1 MALLIAIL
9 LAAAYGLDKMNTAP
23 RQVKKNKKKVAFEP
37 PRITRQPS
45 IPPPSGRIHPI
56 FRQIGY
62 KSSNALFEPALE
74 LASRF
79 LTAKCF
85 LGFWYTVFYSSVEES
100 RLPLEGFPT
109 TLGTKHYG
117 FTTPMPSHLSRSQI
131 AITDIA
137 LADLAGCVTF
147 DLYSASPE
155 RAGARCKHLRQNET
169 PPPFRGHMSCIQVSQ
184 YFYDMLSDPA
194 VSSADKIWLQFELAK
209 TLLHEL
215 AHAALNAARDKG
227 SKTHYFFSGCNIA
240 EDGFQ
245 LEACLFGG
253 KIDLR
258 RAEFHDAVARQRL
271 GLKAGRSEEPLGAW
285 VTDRSPRAC
294 AKSSARKRSE
304 IRATEEAVYRRAL
317 GGGRQ
322 EIRVAEAVLV
332 LVESS
337 MNSAVDPK
345 YIGILQS

>member
-1 MALLIAIL
+1 MAPLIAIL
-9 LAAAYGLDKMNTAP
+9 LAAAYGVDKMNTAP
-23 RQVKKNKKKVAFEP
+23 RQVKKKKTVAFEP
-37 PRITRQPS
+37 PKITPQPALPA
-45 IPPPSGRIHPI
+45 IPLPPGKIHPI
-56 FRQIGY
+56 FLQIGEQ
-62 KSSNALFEPALE
+62 SSSSHFRPALE

-85 LGFWYTVFYSSVEES
+85 LGFWYTVFYSPVEQL

-109 TLGTKHYG
+109 TPGTKHYG
-117 FTTPMPSHLSRSQI
+117 FTAPMPSHLSRSQI

-155 RAGARCKHLRQNET
+155 RAGARCKHLRTEET
-169 PPPFRGHMSCIQVSQ
+169 PPPFHGHRSCIQVSE
-184 YFYDMLSDPA
+184 YFYDMLRDPA

-227 SKTHYFFSGCNIA
+227 SKTHYFFSGCEVA

-258 RAEFHDAVARQRL
+258 RAEFHDTVARQRR
-271 GLKAGRSEEPLGAW
+271 GLKTGRSAEPLVHAYLTPW
-285 VTDRSPRAC
+285 
-294 AKSSARKRSE
+294 SSW
-304 IRATEEAVYRRAL
+304 EAVEEYRVRGSL
-317 GGGRQ
+317 IGVRGRVPSYPHGREVRFEQ
-322 EIRVAEAVLV
+322 VRRLFTNEPWEKDVKRYGSLR
-332 LVESS
+332 LC
-337 MNSAVDPK
+337 
-345 YIGILQS
+345 

>member
-1 MALLIAIL
+1 MAPLIAIL
-9 LAAAYGLDKMNTAP
+9 LAAAYGVDKMNTAP
-23 RQVKKNKKKVAFEP
+23 RQVKKKKKKNVAFEAP
-37 PRITRQPS
+37 TTTRQIA
-45 IPPPSGRIHPI
+45 IPPPPPPPGVIHPI
-56 FRQIGY
+56 FRQISPGQGGR
-62 KSSNALFEPALE
+62 LFLPALE

-85 LGFWYTVFYSSVEES
+85 LGFWYTVFYSPVEQL

-109 TLGTKHYG
+109 TPGTKHYG

-137 LADLAGCVTF
+137 LTDLASCVTF

-155 RAGARCKHLRQNET
+155 RAGARCKHLRGLST
-169 PPPFRGHMSCIQVSQ
+169 PPPFHGHRSCIQVSE
-184 YFYDMLSDPA
+184 YFYDMLSDPG
-194 VSSADKIWLQFELAK
+194 VSSADKTWLQFELAK

-253 KIDLR
+253 KTDLR
-258 RAEFHDAVARQRL
+258 RSEFHDQVARQRL
-271 GLKAGRSEEPLGAW
+271 KIGKSAEPLIRAYLTPWPSWEAVEEYRVRGSLIGIRGRVPSYPHGREVRFERVRRLFTEEPW
-285 VTDRSPRAC
+285 EEDV
-294 AKSSARKRSE
+294 KRYGSL
-304 IRATEEAVYRRAL
+304 RL
-317 GGGRQ
+317 C
-322 EIRVAEAVLV
+322 
-332 LVESS
+332 
-337 MNSAVDPK
+337 
-345 YIGILQS
+345 

>member
-1 MALLIAIL
+1 MAPLIAIL

-23 RQVKKNKKKVAFEP
+23 RQVKKKKKVAFKP
-37 PRITRQPS
+37 PRITRQPAVPA
-45 IPPPSGRIHPI
+45 IPPLPGKIHPI
-56 FRQIGY
+56 FRQIGEE
-62 KSSNALFEPALE
+62 SSSSHFRPALE

-85 LGFWYTVFYSSVEES
+85 LGFWYTVFYSPVEQL
-100 RLPLEGFPT
+100 RLPLESFPT
-109 TLGTKHYG
+109 TPGTKHYG

-155 RAGARCKHLRQNET
+155 RAGARCKHLRRNET
-169 PPPFRGHMSCIQVSQ
+169 PPPFAGHMSCIQVSQ

-194 VSSADKIWLQFELAK
+194 ISSTDKTWLQFELAK

-215 AHAALNAARDKG
+215 AHAALNAAQDKG
-227 SKTHYFFSGCNIA
+227 SKTHYFFSGCEVA

-258 RAEFHDAVARQRL
+258 RSEFHDQVARQRPGLKIGKSAEPLIRAYLTPWPSWEAVEEYRVRGSLIGIRRRVPSYAHGREVRFERVRRLFTEEPWEEDVKRYGSL
-271 GLKAGRSEEPLGAW
+271 GL
-285 VTDRSPRAC
+285 C
-294 AKSSARKRSE
+294 
-304 IRATEEAVYRRAL
+304 
-317 GGGRQ
+317 
-322 EIRVAEAVLV
+322 
-332 LVESS
+332 
-337 MNSAVDPK
+337 
-345 YIGILQS
+345 